1 MCGIV
6 LKRTATLQYIAAGTN
21 LKRLVSNKRFFI
33 VSKHDTYFLLMQT
46 MTNVVIQEFVQRTLT
61 VSTPT
66 AATTANAGMDIQRM
80 TMVRARVSKL
90 FQFYDLCLLFLP
102 LQIIE

>member
-6 LKRTATLQYIAAGTN
+6 LKCSATLQYIAAGTN
-21 LKRLVSNKRFFI
+21 VKRLVSQKRFFN
-33 VSKHDTYFLLMQT
+33 VSKDDTCFLLMQT
-46 MTNVVIQEFVQRTLT
+46 MTNAVIQELVQRTLT
-61 VSTPT
+61 VLTPT

-80 TMVRARVSKL
+80 AMVRARVSKIVSI
-90 FQFYDLCLLFLP
+90 YDLCLLFLP